1 MKPKILLV
9 NPPIYDFTA
18 YDFWIKPYGLLSVA
32 GFLRNKADMS
42 LFDYLDR
49 EHESVT
55 GNKQFAS
62 DKWGKGKFP
71 SERIASPSCLEDVP
85 RYYRRLGLS
94 RDIFIEFLK
103 SNGPFDF
110 AFVQTMMTYWYLG
123 IAEVIEDIRKVCP
136 AAKIVLGGNYA
147 TICPNHAEKL
157 GADFV
162 VKGIDLDPLWKFV
175 GIEPDL
181 KQPSLWE
188 SYKKLKTGVLKL
200 TEGCPF
206 KCTYCSVPKIY
217 NRFAVRDFQRSLD
230 ELELMVKLGA
240 KNTAFYDDALL
251 YKAEDG
257 LIPFLN
263 EVINRRIE
271 VNFHSPNALNARFIT
286 QPLAGLMIEA
296 GFKTFYLGFESASKK
311 WQEKTGA
318 KVFSA
323 ELAKAVEYLKQA
335 GADAK
340 EITAYQI
347 LGHPDMDT
355 QELEKSMYFV
365 RDLGIRGML
374 ADFSPIPS
382 TADGQRCAEFVDLD
396 EPLMHNKSVYPVIA
410 YGFEQCNRFKD
421 LQRKLNREIK
431 DNGVF

>member
-9 NPPIYDFTA
+9 SPAIYDFTA
-18 YDFWIKPYGLLSVA
+18 YDFWVKPYGLLSVA
-32 GFLRNKADMS
+32 GFLRGKADMT

-49 EHESVT
+49 EHESARD
-55 GNKQFAS
+55 NKRFAS
-62 DKWGKGKFP
+62 DKWGRGKFP
-71 SERIASPSCLEDVP
+71 SRLIPPPSCLEFVP

-103 SNGPFDF
+103 SNAPFDF
-110 AFVQTMMTYWYLG
+110 AFVQTTMTYWYQG
-123 IAEVIEDIRKVCP
+123 VFEVIEDIREVSP
-136 AAKIVLGGNYA
+136 ATKIILGGNYA
-147 TICPNHAEKL
+147 TICPGHAETM

-162 VKGIDLDPLWKFV
+162 IKGTNLDPLWNFV

-181 KQPSLWE
+181 KQPGLWE
-188 SYKKLKTGVLKL
+188 SYKKLKTGVLKI

-206 KCTYCSVPKIY
+206 KCTYCSVPKVY
-217 NRFAVRDFQRSLD
+217 KRFAFRDFERSLD

-240 KNTAFYDDALL
+240 KNIAFYDDALL

-263 EVINRRIE
+263 EVIKRGIK

-286 QPLAGLMIEA
+286 QGLAELMIKA
-296 GFKTFYLGFESASKK
+296 GFKTFYLGFESASKQ
-311 WQEKTGA
+311 WQDKTGA

-323 ELAKAVEYLKQA
+323 ELKEAVEHLKNA
-335 GADAK
+335 GAEAK

-347 LGHPDMDT
+347 LGHPDMDV

-365 RDLGIRGML
+365 HGLGIRGML
-374 ADFSPIPS
+374 ADFSPIPG
-382 TADGQRCAEFVDLD
+382 TEDGQRCGKIINLD
-396 EPLMHNKSVYPVIA
+396 EPLLQNKSVFPIIA
-410 YGFEQCNRFKD
+410 YGFDQCNKFKD
-421 LQRKLNREIK
+421 LQRKLNASC
-431 DNGVF
+431 